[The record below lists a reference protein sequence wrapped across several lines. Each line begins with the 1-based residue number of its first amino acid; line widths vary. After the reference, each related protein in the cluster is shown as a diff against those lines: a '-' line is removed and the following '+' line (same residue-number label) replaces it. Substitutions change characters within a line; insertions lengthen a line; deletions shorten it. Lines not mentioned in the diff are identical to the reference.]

1 MRAYSS
7 PEKTA
12 AFMQHLEN
20 NHERIQSLLKQ
31 MKRKGEP
38 FYNKTLAFTELFML
52 MNGDPHRQRRL
63 VLELEVEA
71 QKERDTSVSQ

>member
-1 MRAYSS
+1 MSAYSS

-38 FYNKTLAFTELFML
+38 LYNKTLAFSELFIL
-52 MNGDPHRQRRL
+52 MNGDPRRQRHL
-63 VLELEVEA
+63 ALELEVEA
-71 QKERDTSVSQ
+71 QKERDLTILK